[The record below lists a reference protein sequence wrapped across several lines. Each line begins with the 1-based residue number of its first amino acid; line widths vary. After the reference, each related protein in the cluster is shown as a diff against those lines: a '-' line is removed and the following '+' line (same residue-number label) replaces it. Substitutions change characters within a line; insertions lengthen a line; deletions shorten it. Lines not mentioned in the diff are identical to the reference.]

1 MLLQSRKKN
10 HLDFTNG
17 IKSTGYL
24 LNLSWVFRTDL
35 YEKIVKEN
43 EQFYYDRPLQLY
55 YEFCLRTKCK
65 YLNCVTG
72 TYRRNPNGI
81 SFFSKGQEQKQYEY
95 FKSCFLLILK
105 YLPKFNCSQE
115 IESKVY
121 ARNIE
126 YVLKP
131 AIQFGDEEIIQI
143 FISYST
149 KNKGIFL
156 CELNDIIFEKEK
168 QIKKTLSYRIGN
180 FLLWPLKKIKGLNI
194 E

>member
-1 MLLQSRKKN
+1 M
-10 HLDFTNG
+10 
-17 IKSTGYL
+17 
-24 LNLSWVFRTDL
+24 
-35 YEKIVKEN
+35 
-43 EQFYYDRPLQLY
+43 
-55 YEFCLRTKCK
+55 
-65 YLNCVTG
+65 TG

-131 AIQFGDEEIIQI
+131 AIQFGD
-143 FISYST
+143 
-149 KNKGIFL
+149 KGIFL

>member
-1 MLLQSRKKN
+1 M
-10 HLDFTNG
+10 
-17 IKSTGYL
+17 
-24 LNLSWVFRTDL
+24 
-35 YEKIVKEN
+35 
-43 EQFYYDRPLQLY
+43 
-55 YEFCLRTKCK
+55 
-65 YLNCVTG
+65 TG

-168 QIKKTLSYRIGN
+168 QIKKILSYRIGN

>member
-1 MLLQSRKKN
+1 MLSSNLKI
-10 HLDFTNG
+10 HLIGFVTD
-17 IKSTGYL
+17 IADL
-24 LNLSWVFRTDL
+24 LEADT
-35 YEKIVKEN
+35 
-43 EQFYYDRPLQLY
+43 
-55 YEFCLRTKCK
+55 
-65 YLNCVTG
+65 
-72 TYRRNPNGI
+72 
-81 SFFSKGQEQKQYEY
+81 
-95 FKSCFLLILK
+95 
-105 YLPKFNCSQE
+105 E

-131 AIQFGDEEIIQI
+131 AIQFGDEEIIQM